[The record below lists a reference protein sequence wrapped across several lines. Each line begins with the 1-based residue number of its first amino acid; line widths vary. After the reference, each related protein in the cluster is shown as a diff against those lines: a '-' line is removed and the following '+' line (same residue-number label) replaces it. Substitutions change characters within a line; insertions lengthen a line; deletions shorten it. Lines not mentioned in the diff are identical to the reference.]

1 MNKICF
7 GCGIK
12 LQEKDK
18 NELGY
23 TPNLNNALCERC
35 FKLKNYNV
43 LTNKGINI
51 DNDKLINKI
60 NELNTCV
67 LFLVDFINLDSEVIE
82 AYKKIKSKKI
92 LIITKADIIPKNIKY
107 QKLIQNIKNI
117 YDIKEDLILT
127 SSKTKLNIKT
137 ITKLCL
143 EEKNICLAG
152 FTNAGKSSLINAL
165 VGSDITVSKK
175 SNTTQDFI
183 KLNVNGIT
191 IYDAPG
197 FMSNINR
204 ENIPKSIIRPITYQ
218 FPSRHYL
225 LIQDIKLNILENS
238 NFTIYVGNEANII
251 RRKENENVECKIIVP
266 KNSDVIIKGFCFINF
281 KNTCMISLN
290 TKDYEIRPSIVG
302 DYND

>member
-1 MNKICF
+1 MTKCV

-35 FKLKNYNV
+35 FKLKNYNI

-67 LFLVDFINLDSEVIE
+67 LFLVDFINLDSEVID

-183 KLNVNGIT
+183 KLNVDGIS

-204 ENIPKSIIRPITYQ
+204 ENIPRSIIRPITYQ
-218 FPSRHYL
+218 FPSKHYL
-225 LIQDIKLNILENS
+225 LIQDIKLNILEDS

>member
-1 MNKICF
+1 MTKCV

-23 TPNLNNALCERC
+23 TPNLKNALCERC
-35 FKLKNYNV
+35 FKLKNYNI

-67 LFLVDFINLDSEVIE
+67 LFLVDFINLDSEVID

-183 KLNVNGIT
+183 KLNVDGIN

-204 ENIPKSIIRPITYQ
+204 ENIPRSIIRPITYQ
-218 FPSRHYL
+218 FPNKHYL

>member
-1 MNKICF
+1 MTKCV

-23 TPNLNNALCERC
+23 TPNLNNELCERC
-35 FKLKNYNV
+35 FKLKNYNI

-67 LFLVDFINLDSEVIE
+67 LFLVDFINLDSEVID

-117 YDIKEDLILT
+117 YDVKEDLILT

-183 KLNVNGIT
+183 KLNVDGIN

-204 ENIPKSIIRPITYQ
+204 ENIPRSIIRPITYQ
-218 FPSRHYL
+218 FPSKHYL

-238 NFTIYVGNEANII
+238 NFTIYVGNEAKII

-290 TKDYEIRPSIVG
+290 TEDYEIRPSIVG

>member
-1 MNKICF
+1 MTKCV

-35 FKLKNYNV
+35 FKLKNYNI

-60 NELNTCV
+60 NELNACV
-67 LFLVDFINLDSEVIE
+67 LFLVDFINLDSEVID

-137 ITKLCL
+137 ITKICL

-183 KLNVNGIT
+183 KLNVDGIN

-204 ENIPKSIIRPITYQ
+204 ENIPRSIIRPITYQ
-218 FPSRHYL
+218 FPSKHYL

>member
-1 MNKICF
+1 MTKCV

-35 FKLKNYNV
+35 FKLKNYNI

-67 LFLVDFINLDSEVIE
+67 LFLVDFINLDSEVID

-137 ITKLCL
+137 ITKICL

-183 KLNVNGIT
+183 KLNVDGIN

-197 FMSNINR
+197 FMSKINR
-204 ENIPKSIIRPITYQ
+204 ENIPRSIIRPITYQ

-225 LIQDIKLNILENS
+225 LIQDIKLNILEDS

>member
-1 MNKICF
+1 MTKCV

-35 FKLKNYNV
+35 FKLKNYNI

-51 DNDKLINKI
+51 DNDKLIKKI

-67 LFLVDFINLDSEVIE
+67 LFLVDFINLDSEVID

-137 ITKLCL
+137 ITKICL

-183 KLNVNGIT
+183 KLNVDGIN

-204 ENIPKSIIRPITYQ
+204 ENIPRSIIRPITYQ
-218 FPSRHYL
+218 FPSKHYL
-225 LIQDIKLNILENS
+225 LIKDIKLNILENA

>member
-1 MNKICF
+1 MTKCV

-35 FKLKNYNV
+35 FKLKNYNI

-67 LFLVDFINLDSEVIE
+67 LFLVDFINLDSEVID

-117 YDIKEDLILT
+117 YEIKEDLILT

-137 ITKLCL
+137 ITKICL

-183 KLNVNGIT
+183 KLNVEGIN

-204 ENIPKSIIRPITYQ
+204 ENIPRSIIRPITYQ
-218 FPSRHYL
+218 FPSKHYL
-225 LIQDIKLNILENS
+225 LIQDIKLNILENA

>member
-1 MNKICF
+1 MTKCV

-35 FKLKNYNV
+35 FKLKNYNI

-67 LFLVDFINLDSEVIE
+67 LFLVDFINLDSEVID

-137 ITKLCL
+137 ITKICL

-183 KLNVNGIT
+183 KLNVDGIN

-204 ENIPKSIIRPITYQ
+204 ENIPRSIIRPITYQ
-218 FPSRHYL
+218 FPSKHYL
-225 LIQDIKLNILENS
+225 LIQDIKLNILEDS

>member
-1 MNKICF
+1 MTKCV

-35 FKLKNYNV
+35 FKLKNYNI

-67 LFLVDFINLDSEVIE
+67 LFLVDFINLDSEVID

-137 ITKLCL
+137 ITKICL

-152 FTNAGKSSLINAL
+152 FTNAGKSSLINTL

-183 KLNVNGIT
+183 KLNVDGIN

-204 ENIPKSIIRPITYQ
+204 ENIPRSIIRPITYQ
-218 FPSRHYL
+218 FPSKHYL

>member
-1 MNKICF
+1 MTKCV

-23 TPNLNNALCERC
+23 TPNLNNELCERC
-35 FKLKNYNV
+35 FKLKNYNI

-67 LFLVDFINLDSEVIE
+67 LFLVDFINLDSEVID

-183 KLNVNGIT
+183 KLNVDGIN

-204 ENIPKSIIRPITYQ
+204 ENIPRSIIRPITYQ
-218 FPSRHYL
+218 FPSKHYL

-302 DYND
+302 DNND

>member
-1 MNKICF
+1 MTKCV

-23 TPNLNNALCERC
+23 TPNLNNELCERC
-35 FKLKNYNV
+35 FKLKNYNI

-67 LFLVDFINLDSEVIE
+67 LFLVDFINLDSEVID

-137 ITKLCL
+137 ITKICL

-183 KLNVNGIT
+183 KLNVDGIN

-204 ENIPKSIIRPITYQ
+204 ENIPRSIIRPITYQ
-218 FPSRHYL
+218 FPSKHYL

-238 NFTIYVGNEANII
+238 NFTIYVGNEVNIV
-251 RRKENENVECKIIVP
+251 RRREIKKFECKIIVP
-266 KNSDVIIKGFCFINF
+266 KNSDVIIKGLGFINF

-290 TKDYEIRPSIVG
+290 TIDYEIRPSIVG

>member
-1 MNKICF
+1 MTKCV

-23 TPNLNNALCERC
+23 TPNLNNELCERC
-35 FKLKNYNV
+35 FKLKNYNI

-60 NELNTCV
+60 NELNACV
-67 LFLVDFINLDSEVIE
+67 LFLVDFINLDSEVID

-183 KLNVNGIT
+183 KLNVDGIN

-204 ENIPKSIIRPITYQ
+204 ENIPRSIIRPITYQ
-218 FPSRHYL
+218 FPSKHYL
-225 LIQDIKLNILENS
+225 LIQDIKLNILENA

>member
-1 MNKICF
+1 MTKCV

-35 FKLKNYNV
+35 FKLKNYNI

-60 NELNTCV
+60 NELNACV
-67 LFLVDFINLDSEVIE
+67 LFLVDFINLDSEVID

-137 ITKLCL
+137 ITKICL

-152 FTNAGKSSLINAL
+152 FTNAGKSSLINTL

-183 KLNVNGIT
+183 KLNVDGIN

-204 ENIPKSIIRPITYQ
+204 ENIPRSIIRPITYQ
-218 FPSRHYL
+218 FPSKHYL
-225 LIQDIKLNILENS
+225 LIKDIKLNILENS

>member
-1 MNKICF
+1 MTKCV

-12 LQEKDK
+12 LQGKDK

-35 FKLKNYNV
+35 FKLKNYNI

-67 LFLVDFINLDSEVIE
+67 LFLVDFINLDSEVID

-137 ITKLCL
+137 ITKICL

-183 KLNVNGIT
+183 KLNVDGIN

-204 ENIPKSIIRPITYQ
+204 ENIPRSIIRPITYQ
-218 FPSRHYL
+218 FPSKHYL
-225 LIQDIKLNILENS
+225 LIQDIKLNILENA

>member
-1 MNKICF
+1 MTKCV

-23 TPNLNNALCERC
+23 TPNLNNELCERC
-35 FKLKNYNV
+35 FKLKNYNI

-60 NELNTCV
+60 NELNACV

-183 KLNVNGIT
+183 KLNVDGIN

-204 ENIPKSIIRPITYQ
+204 ENIPRSIIRPITYQ
-218 FPSRHYL
+218 FSSKHYL
-225 LIQDIKLNILENS
+225 LIQDIKLNILENA

>member
-1 MNKICF
+1 MTKCV

-35 FKLKNYNV
+35 FKLKNYNI

-117 YDIKEDLILT
+117 YEIKEDLILT

-137 ITKLCL
+137 ITKICL

-183 KLNVNGIT
+183 KLNVDGIN

-204 ENIPKSIIRPITYQ
+204 ENIPRSIIRPITYQ
-218 FPSRHYL
+218 FPSKHYL
-225 LIQDIKLNILENS
+225 LIQDIKLNILEDS

>member
-1 MNKICF
+1 MTKCV

-35 FKLKNYNV
+35 FKLKNYNI

-51 DNDKLINKI
+51 DNDKLINKV

-67 LFLVDFINLDSEVIE
+67 LFLVDFINLDSEVIDT
-82 AYKKIKSKKI
+82 YKKIKSKKI

-117 YDIKEDLILT
+117 YEIKEDLILT

-137 ITKLCL
+137 ITKICL

-183 KLNVNGIT
+183 KLNVDGIN

-204 ENIPKSIIRPITYQ
+204 ENIPRSIIRPITYQ
-218 FPSRHYL
+218 FPSKHYL
-225 LIQDIKLNILENS
+225 LIQDIKLNILEDS

>member
-1 MNKICF
+1 MTKCV

-23 TPNLNNALCERC
+23 TPNLNNELCERC
-35 FKLKNYNV
+35 FKLKNYNI

-60 NELNTCV
+60 NELNACV
-67 LFLVDFINLDSEVIE
+67 LFLVDFINLDSEVID

-137 ITKLCL
+137 ITKICL

>member
-1 MNKICF
+1 MTKCV

-23 TPNLNNALCERC
+23 TPNLNNELCERC
-35 FKLKNYNV
+35 FKLKNYNI

-67 LFLVDFINLDSEVIE
+67 LFLVDFINLDSEVIDV
-82 AYKKIKSKKI
+82 YKKIKSKKI

-137 ITKLCL
+137 ITKICL

-183 KLNVNGIT
+183 KLNVDGIN

-204 ENIPKSIIRPITYQ
+204 ENIPRSIIRPITYQ
-218 FPSRHYL
+218 FPSKHYL

-266 KNSDVIIKGFCFINF
+266 KNSDVIIKGLGFINF

-290 TKDYEIRPSIVG
+290 TIDYEIRPSIVG

>member
-1 MNKICF
+1 MTKCV

-12 LQEKDK
+12 LQNK
-18 NELGY
+18 NVNEVGY
-23 TPNLNNALCERC
+23 TPDLKNELCERC

-60 NELNTCV
+60 NELNSCV
-67 LFLVDFINLDSEVIE
+67 LFLVDFINLDSEVID

-117 YDIKEDLILT
+117 YEIKEDLILT

-137 ITKLCL
+137 ITKICL

-183 KLNVNGIT
+183 KLNVDGIN

-204 ENIPKSIIRPITYQ
+204 ENIPRSIIRPITYQ
-218 FPSRHYL
+218 FPSKHYL

>member
-1 MNKICF
+1 MTKCV

-35 FKLKNYNV
+35 FKLKNYNI

-183 KLNVNGIT
+183 KLNVDGIN

-204 ENIPKSIIRPITYQ
+204 ENIPRSIIRPITYQ
-218 FPSRHYL
+218 FPSKHYL

-238 NFTIYVGNEANII
+238 NFTIYVGNEADII

>member
-1 MNKICF
+1 MTKCV

-35 FKLKNYNV
+35 FKLKNYNI

-137 ITKLCL
+137 ITKICL

-152 FTNAGKSSLINAL
+152 FTNAGKSSLINVL

-183 KLNVNGIT
+183 KLNVDGIN

-197 FMSNINR
+197 FMSIINR
-204 ENIPKSIIRPITYQ
+204 ENIPRSIIRPITYQ
-218 FPSRHYL
+218 FSSKHYL

>member
-1 MNKICF
+1 MTKCV

-12 LQEKDK
+12 LQNKNV

-23 TPNLNNALCERC
+23 TPNLNNELCERC
-35 FKLKNYNV
+35 FKLKNYNI

-60 NELNTCV
+60 NELNSCV

-82 AYKKIKSKKI
+82 TYKKIKTKKVF
-92 LIITKADIIPKNIKY
+92 IITKADIIPKNIKY

-117 YDIKEDLILT
+117 YDIKEDIILT
-127 SSKTKLNIKT
+127 SSKTKLNINT

-143 EEKNICLAG
+143 EEKNVCLAG

-165 VGSDITVSKK
+165 VGSDITVSRK

-183 KLNVNGIT
+183 KLNVDGIN

-218 FPSRHYL
+218 FPSKHYL

>member
-1 MNKICF
+1 MTKCV

-35 FKLKNYNV
+35 FKLKNYNI

-67 LFLVDFINLDSEVIE
+67 LFLVDFINLDSEVID

-127 SSKTKLNIKT
+127 SSKKKLNIKT
-137 ITKLCL
+137 ITKICL

-183 KLNVNGIT
+183 KLNVDGIN

-204 ENIPKSIIRPITYQ
+204 ENIPRSIIRPITYQ
-218 FPSRHYL
+218 FPSKHYL
-225 LIQDIKLNILENS
+225 LIQDIKLNILEDS

>member
-1 MNKICF
+1 MTKCV

-117 YDIKEDLILT
+117 YDIKENLILT

-137 ITKLCL
+137 ITKICL

-183 KLNVNGIT
+183 KLNVDGIN

-204 ENIPKSIIRPITYQ
+204 ENIPRSIIRPITYQ
-218 FPSRHYL
+218 FPSKHYL
-225 LIQDIKLNILENS
+225 LIKDIKLNILENA

>member
-1 MNKICF
+1 MTKCV

-12 LQEKDK
+12 LQNK
-18 NELGY
+18 NVNEVGY
-23 TPNLNNALCERC
+23 TPDLKNELCERC

-60 NELNTCV
+60 NELNSCV

-82 AYKKIKSKKI
+82 TYKKIKTKKVF
-92 LIITKADIIPKNIKY
+92 IITKADIIPKNIKY

-117 YDIKEDLILT
+117 YDIKEDIILT

-137 ITKLCL
+137 ITKICL
-143 EEKNICLAG
+143 EEKNVCLAG
-152 FTNAGKSSLINAL
+152 FTNAGKSSLINTL
-165 VGSDITVSKK
+165 VGSDITVSRK

-225 LIQDIKLNILENS
+225 LIKDIKLNILENS
-238 NFTIYVGNEANII
+238 NFTIYVGNEVNIV
-251 RRKENENVECKIIVP
+251 RRRETKKIECNIIVP
-266 KNSDVIIKGFCFINF
+266 KNSDVIIKGLSFINF

-290 TKDYEIRPSIVG
+290 TTDYEIRPSIVG

>member
-1 MNKICF
+1 MTKCV

-23 TPNLNNALCERC
+23 TPNLNNELCERC
-35 FKLKNYNV
+35 FKLKNYNI

-60 NELNTCV
+60 NGLNTCV
-67 LFLVDFINLDSEVIE
+67 LFLVDFINLDSEVID

-137 ITKLCL
+137 ITKICL

-183 KLNVNGIT
+183 KLNVDGIN

-204 ENIPKSIIRPITYQ
+204 ENIPRSIIRPITYQ
-218 FPSRHYL
+218 FPSKHYL

-266 KNSDVIIKGFCFINF
+266 KNSDVIIKGICFINF

>member
-1 MNKICF
+1 MTKCV

-12 LQEKDK
+12 LQNK
-18 NELGY
+18 NVNEVGY
-23 TPNLNNALCERC
+23 TPNLNNELCERC
-35 FKLKNYNV
+35 FKLKNYNI

-67 LFLVDFINLDSEVIE
+67 LFLVDFINLDSEVID

-117 YDIKEDLILT
+117 YEIKEDLILT

-137 ITKLCL
+137 ITKICL

-183 KLNVNGIT
+183 KLNVDGIN

-204 ENIPKSIIRPITYQ
+204 ENIPRSIIRPITYQ
-218 FPSRHYL
+218 FPSKHYL

-251 RRKENENVECKIIVP
+251 RRKETENVECKIIVP

>member
-1 MNKICF
+1 MTKCV

-35 FKLKNYNV
+35 FKLKNYNI

-127 SSKTKLNIKT
+127 SSKKKLNIKT
-137 ITKLCL
+137 ITKICL

-183 KLNVNGIT
+183 KLNVDGIN

-204 ENIPKSIIRPITYQ
+204 ENIPRSIIRPITYQ
-218 FPSRHYL
+218 FPSKHYL

-251 RRKENENVECKIIVP
+251 RRKENENVECNIIVP

>member
-1 MNKICF
+1 MTKCV

-35 FKLKNYNV
+35 FKLKNYNI

-107 QKLIQNIKNI
+107 QKLIQNNKNI

-137 ITKLCL
+137 ITKICL

-175 SNTTQDFI
+175 PNTTQDFI
-183 KLNVNGIT
+183 KLNVDGIN

-204 ENIPKSIIRPITYQ
+204 ENIPRSIIRPITYQ
-218 FPSRHYL
+218 FSSKHYL

>member
-1 MNKICF
+1 MTKCV

-23 TPNLNNALCERC
+23 TPNLNNELCERC
-35 FKLKNYNV
+35 FKLKNYNI

-60 NELNTCV
+60 NELNACV
-67 LFLVDFINLDSEVIE
+67 LFLVDFINLDSEVID

-183 KLNVNGIT
+183 KLNVDGIN

-204 ENIPKSIIRPITYQ
+204 ENIPRSIIRPITYQ
-218 FPSRHYL
+218 FPSKHYL

>member
-1 MNKICF
+1 MTKCV

-67 LFLVDFINLDSEVIE
+67 LFLVDFINLDSEVID

-137 ITKLCL
+137 ITKICL

-183 KLNVNGIT
+183 KLNVDGIN

-204 ENIPKSIIRPITYQ
+204 ENIPRSIIRPITYQ
-218 FPSRHYL
+218 FPSKHYL

-238 NFTIYVGNEANII
+238 NFTIYVGNEADII

>member
-1 MNKICF
+1 MTKCV

-35 FKLKNYNV
+35 FKLKNYNI

-67 LFLVDFINLDSEVIE
+67 LFLVDFINLDSEVID

-117 YDIKEDLILT
+117 YEIKEDLILT

-137 ITKLCL
+137 ITKICL

-183 KLNVNGIT
+183 KLNVDGIN

-204 ENIPKSIIRPITYQ
+204 ENIPRSIIRPITYQ
-218 FPSRHYL
+218 FPSKHYL

>member
-1 MNKICF
+1 MTKCV

-35 FKLKNYNV
+35 FKLKNYNI

-183 KLNVNGIT
+183 KLNVDGIN

-204 ENIPKSIIRPITYQ
+204 ENIPRSIIRPITYQ
-218 FPSRHYL
+218 FPSKHYL
-225 LIQDIKLNILENS
+225 LIKDIKLNILENA

>member
-1 MNKICF
+1 MTKCV

-35 FKLKNYNV
+35 FKLKNYNI

-67 LFLVDFINLDSEVIE
+67 LFLVDFINLDSEVID

-117 YDIKEDLILT
+117 YDIKEDPILT

-175 SNTTQDFI
+175 PNTTQDFI
-183 KLNVNGIT
+183 KLNVDGIN

-204 ENIPKSIIRPITYQ
+204 ENIPRSIIRPITYQ
-218 FPSRHYL
+218 FPSKHYL
-225 LIQDIKLNILENS
+225 LIKDIKLNILENS

>member
-1 MNKICF
+1 MTKCV

-23 TPNLNNALCERC
+23 TPNLNNELCERC
-35 FKLKNYNV
+35 FKLKNYNI

-67 LFLVDFINLDSEVIE
+67 LFLVDFINLDSEVID
-82 AYKKIKSKKI
+82 AYKKIKSKKT

-183 KLNVNGIT
+183 KLNVDGIN

-204 ENIPKSIIRPITYQ
+204 ENIPRSIIRPITYQ
-218 FPSRHYL
+218 FPSKHYL
-225 LIQDIKLNILENS
+225 LIKDIKLNILENS

>member
-1 MNKICF
+1 MTKCV

-35 FKLKNYNV
+35 FKLKNYNI

-82 AYKKIKSKKI
+82 AYKKIKSNKI

>member
-1 MNKICF
+1 MTKCV

-23 TPNLNNALCERC
+23 TPNLNNELCERC
-35 FKLKNYNV
+35 FKLKNYNI

-67 LFLVDFINLDSEVIE
+67 LFLVDFINLDSEVID

-137 ITKLCL
+137 ITKICL

-183 KLNVNGIT
+183 KLNVDGIN

-204 ENIPKSIIRPITYQ
+204 ENIPRSIIRPITYQ
-218 FPSRHYL
+218 FPSKHYL

-238 NFTIYVGNEANII
+238 NFTIYVGNEADII

>member
-1 MNKICF
+1 MTKCV

-23 TPNLNNALCERC
+23 TPNLNNELCERC
-35 FKLKNYNV
+35 FKLKNYNI

-67 LFLVDFINLDSEVIE
+67 LFLVDFINLDSEVID

-137 ITKLCL
+137 ITKICL
-143 EEKNICLAG
+143 EEKSICLSG

-183 KLNVNGIT
+183 KLNVDGIN

-204 ENIPKSIIRPITYQ
+204 ENIPRSIIRPITYQ
-218 FPSRHYL
+218 FPSKHYL
-225 LIQDIKLNILENS
+225 LIQDIKLNILEDS